1 MNMKKIGIASA
12 TAVGLGAIIGAGIFV
27 LSGTAIALAGS
38 FALPAFLIV
47 GAVALIVALVFG
59 ELGSIFPYAKGAS
72 YSYAYNAFGSEIGFI
87 TGILLY
93 ISYATAASAVAL
105 GFGSYLSSLLN
116 ISSELNSRLLA
127 LLLIAA
133 IAIVNALGIRKAA
146 KADLVLVIIKVTILF
161 AFIAFA
167 LIAVSGSQIA
177 NNINFSFSGFSTE
190 AFFSAV
196 VAIFF
201 AYTGCQTITTFI
213 SDIKGG
219 SKAAAK
225 AMIIAV
231 VFSIVIYALVVFSML
246 LLVPAKNYVVTADP
260 LAFALAS
267 VNAPGIFI
275 IIIDIG
281 AIVATASA
289 AIAMMLSA
297 SRVSYQIS
305 ADGLLPKIFR
315 KFDKK
320 RDVAVNGVIFS
331 ALVSAIA
338 LFSGDIFTIAAISNF
353 GLLFSYIIA
362 CLALVHF
369 RRIGKHGDVRSP
381 LYPQLPVIAII
392 AMIVFI
398 LGMPNEALLI
408 GAILIFSLI
417 AIYYSLREI
426 SEKKVVK
433 VRLFK

>member
-1 MNMKKIGIASA
+1 MSMRKIGIASA

-47 GAVALIVALVFG
+47 GAVAMIVALVFG

-87 TGILLY
+87 TGILQY
-93 ISYATAASAVAL
+93 ISYATAASAISL
-105 GFGSYLSSLLN
+105 GFGSYLSGLLG

-127 LLLIAA
+127 LLLIVA

-146 KADLVLVIIKVTILF
+146 KVDLVLVIIKVVILF
-161 AFIAFA
+161 IFIAFV
-167 LIAVSGSQIA
+167 LIFISGSKIT
-177 NNINFSFSGFSTE
+177 NNINFSTGFGAES
-190 AFFSAV
+190 FFSAV

-201 AYTGCQTITTFI
+201 AYTGFQTITTFI

-219 SKAAAK
+219 SRAAAK
-225 AMIIAV
+225 AMIMAV
-231 VFSIVIYALVVFSML
+231 VLSIVIYALVVFSML
-246 LLVPAKNYVVTADP
+246 LLVPAENYVVTADP
-260 LAFALAS
+260 LAFALKS
-267 VNAPGIFI
+267 VHAPEIFI
-275 IIIDIG
+275 MIIDIG
-281 AIVATASA
+281 AIIATASA
-289 AIAMMLSA
+289 AIAMLLSA

-305 ADGLLPKIFR
+305 IDGLLPKVFR
-315 KFDKK
+315 KFDRK
-320 RDVAVNGVIFS
+320 RDVAVNGIIFS
-331 ALVSAIA
+331 AFVSAIA
-338 LFSGDIFTIAAISNF
+338 LFSGNIFTIAAISNF

-369 RRIGKHGDVRSP
+369 RRIGKLGDVRSP
-381 LYPQLPVIAII
+381 LYPYLPIIAVI
-392 AMIVFI
+392 AMIIFI
-398 LGMPNEALLI
+398 LGMPNDALLI

-417 AIYYSLREI
+417 AVYYSLREI
-426 SEKKVVK
+426 SEKKVIR

>member
-1 MNMKKIGIASA
+1 MKKIGIASA

-47 GAVALIVALVFG
+47 GAVAMIVALVFG

-87 TGILLY
+87 TGILQY
-93 ISYATAASAVAL
+93 ISYATAASAVSL
-105 GFGSYLSSLLN
+105 GFGSYLSGLLS

-127 LLLIAA
+127 LLLIVA

-146 KADLVLVIIKVTILF
+146 KADLVLVIIKVVILF

-167 LIAVSGSQIA
+167 LISVSGSSIMK
-177 NNINFSFSGFSTE
+177 NINFSGSGFSTE
-190 AFFSAV
+190 TFFSAV

-201 AYTGCQTITTFI
+201 AYTGFQTITTFI

-219 SKAAAK
+219 SKTAAK

-231 VFSIVIYALVVFSML
+231 VLSIIIYALVVFSML
-246 LLVPAKNYVVTADP
+246 LLVPAKNYLVTADP
-260 LAFALAS
+260 LAFALRS

-275 IIIDIG
+275 TIIDIG

-289 AIAMMLSA
+289 AIAMLLSA

-305 ADGLLPKIFR
+305 IDGLLPKIFR
-315 KFDKK
+315 KFDRKK
-320 RDVAVNGVIFS
+320 DVAVNGIIFS
-331 ALVSAIA
+331 AFISAIA

-369 RRIGKHGDVRSP
+369 RRIGKLGEVRSP
-381 LYPQLPVIAII
+381 LYPHLPIIAVI

-398 LGMPNEALLI
+398 LGMPNEALII

-417 AIYYSLREI
+417 TIYYSLREI
-426 SEKKVVK
+426 SEKRVIR